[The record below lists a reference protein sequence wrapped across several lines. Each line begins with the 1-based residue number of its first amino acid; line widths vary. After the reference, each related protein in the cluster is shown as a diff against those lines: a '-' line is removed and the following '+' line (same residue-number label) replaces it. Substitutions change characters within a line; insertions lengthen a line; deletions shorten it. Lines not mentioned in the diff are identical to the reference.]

1 MATEFDKELWNLYLR
16 KKELLLNYGFKNKLI
31 HKYDDILINNLRK
44 VYFGGVPASIILLC
58 AKLCNGYCFDKA
70 LLLTLGFDESE
81 EFRLVTA
88 KIDEIS
94 LNPKYI
100 DEAEELDTIN
110 DGKHRFVER
119 VMKDGTTWV
128 YDTTLG
134 LVFEKELYYKME
146 SPIVTKVSDKKAII
160 EFFEYQD
167 IKNADIERD
176 KYSLPLTIPNIEL
189 IVNSEKHFYSDIVK
203 AELKRFK
210 EEINYDDIVREFNEG
225 IRKRNLI

>member
-146 SPIVTKVSDKKAII
+146 SPIVTKVSDKKSII